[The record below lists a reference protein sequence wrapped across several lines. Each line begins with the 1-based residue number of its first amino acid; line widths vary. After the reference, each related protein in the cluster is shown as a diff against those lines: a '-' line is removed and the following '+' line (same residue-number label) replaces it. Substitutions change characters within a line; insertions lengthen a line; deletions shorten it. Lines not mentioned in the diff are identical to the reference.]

1 MFDLISG
8 GERHPFHDQT
18 AAPVVISV
26 IGHAVVVAAV
36 VVLPLM
42 FATSRLPIV
51 PTMMAFVA
59 APPAPPAAS
68 APASARASGCQACSR
83 AGGEAAGRTGEPE
96 RGAARGARYG
106 APGAAD
112 AGVARWRRR
121 RRGRHR
127 RGSRRRHRRRAD
139 CGAAATTPASSSTAS
154 ARADAAGSCRRT
166 DTGVP
171 KLVKRV
177 EPIYPD
183 FAIAADVTGMVIL
196 EAIVDGSGS
205 VQSVRVLRSV
215 KVLDTAAVDAV
226 KQWRYEP
233 LVLNGVTTPFILT
246 VTLTFAIK

>member
-8 GERHPFHDQT
+8 GERHTFHDQT

-36 VVLPLM
+36 VVLPLL

-59 APPAPPAAS
+59 APPAPPPPS
-68 APASARASGCQACSR
+68 PPRPPAP
-83 AGGEAAGRTGEPE
+83 AAGRPAPARVEKPLVAPVSPNAAPLEAPATVLPEPPMQVSRGGEGGVE
-96 RGAARGARYG
+96 GGIEG
-106 APGAAD
+106 
-112 AGVARWRRR
+112 GVA
-121 RRGRHR
+121 G
-127 RGSRRRHRRRAD
+127 GIV
-139 CGAAATTPASSSTAS
+139 GGLFAAPPPPPPPPAAPPPPAPTQPV
-154 ARADAAGSCRRT
+154 RVG
-166 DTGVP
+166 GQIQVP

>member
-26 IGHAVVVAAV
+26 AGHAVVLALV

-42 FATSRLPIV
+42 FATSKLPVV

-59 APPAPPAAS
+59 APPAPPPPPPPPPP
-68 APASARASGCQACSR
+68 APA
-83 AGGEAAGRTGEPE
+83 AAKQPAPVPVEKPPVALGEPE
-96 RGAARGARYG
+96 RGARRGARCG
-106 APGAAD
+106 VPGAAD

-127 RGSRRRHRRRAD
+127 RGSRRWHRRRAD
-139 CGAAATTPASSSTAS
+139 CGAAATTASSHHRLAPAPTQPV
-154 ARADAAGSCRRT
+154 RVG
-166 DTGVP
+166 GQIQIP

-196 EAIVDGSGS
+196 EAIVDGSGN

-215 KVLDTAAVDAV
+215 KLLDAAAVDAV

-233 LVLNGVTTPFILT
+233 LSLNGVPTPFILT
-246 VTLTFAIK
+246 VTLTFAVK